1 MTEPRGGPP
10 PPGQKQALYDAA
22 VAAVQDAERRSGQTG
37 RGRGPWGRRIGLST
51 AALVVGF
58 ALYLLIARPA
68 WFLTPPP
75 PPESLQVQEAS
86 VRMMLVREAG
96 RIKGLAATSGRLPED
111 LKATGSRVLNLR
123 YQRLSDSSF
132 LVAAPFGTG
141 ELILRSTD
149 PTADFLGRSLSTV
162 TNRGNR

>member
-1 MTEPRGGPP
+1 MTEPQGGPP

-22 VAAVQDAERRSGQTG
+22 VAAVEDAERRSERTG
-37 RGRGPWGRRIGLST
+37 RGRGPWGRRIGLLT

-58 ALYLLIARPA
+58 GLYLLIARPA

-96 RIKGLAATSGRLPED
+96 RIRSIAAGSGRLPED
-111 LKATGSRVLNLR
+111 LKATGSLVLNLR

-141 ELILRSTD
+141 ELTLRSTD

>member
-22 VAAVQDAERRSGQTG
+22 VAAVEDAERRSGQTG
-37 RGRGPWGRRIGLST
+37 RVRGPWGRRLGLST
-51 AALVVGF
+51 AVLVVGF
-58 ALYLLIARPA
+58 GLYLLIARPA

-75 PPESLQVQEAS
+75 PPESLPVQEAS

-96 RIKGLAATSGRLPED
+96 RIRSVAAASGQVPGD
-111 LKATGSRVLNLR
+111 LEATGSRVLNLR

-149 PTADFLGRSLSTV
+149 PTAEFLGRSLSTV